1 MVFGLSRCLSHR
13 RHYHHATRLDLDAT
27 QGEEQYNWT
36 SHRQR
41 GYGVGSLNQGPN
53 DPDKYWKQP
62 GHPLNKET
70 KGGRF
75 EVGGC
80 GIGGWAD
87 GFGRGVLY
95 VWSLGGE
102 AAARV
107 SIALTLHASPQPLY
121 TNTQGLKGY
130 ESWDPSDPDG
140 KKTAKPIRSLDEN

>member
-1 MVFGLSRCLSHR
+1 MTIQHE
-13 RHYHHATRLDLDAT
+13 

-53 DPDKYWKQP
+53 EPDKYWKQP

-75 EVGGC
+75 EVRHALVDGWDGSQRPASSSIRSTTTTTTT
-80 GIGGWAD
+80 GID
-87 GFGRGVLY
+87 G
-95 VWSLGGE
+95 
-102 AAARV
+102 
-107 SIALTLHASPQPLY
+107 SIWPLTTGPHIL
-121 TNTQGLKGY
+121 QGLKGY

-140 KKTAKPIRSLDEN
+140 KKTGKPIRSLDEN